1 MSVGRVGGKVIGFIA
16 VSKPLL
22 NALDHAADHGRG
34 DLGCA

>member
-1 MSVGRVGGKVIGFIA
+1 MIIERVGRKVIEFIA
-16 VSKPLL
+16 VSKSLL